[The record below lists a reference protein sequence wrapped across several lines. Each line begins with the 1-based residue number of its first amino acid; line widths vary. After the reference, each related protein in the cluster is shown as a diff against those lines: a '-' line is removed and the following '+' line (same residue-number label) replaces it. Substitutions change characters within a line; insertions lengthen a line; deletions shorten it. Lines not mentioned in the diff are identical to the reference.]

1 MRRLIVGRG
10 ALGLGLAAVWSLAV
24 AARADEVVLN
34 SGGVVRGHITAKH
47 ATTVDIKTSKGT
59 LLVLELSAVKEVKRG
74 AASAQKPAG
83 GKPGSKKSKLT
94 VAEQAWMPKIRT
106 LVSRLA
112 SDDRDRSRRARD
124 ELLRIQDP
132 DAIPALAHYLQENP
146 DENVRRLFVQIVA
159 GMSGPNAVYYLV
171 AQALFDPSEQVRSEA
186 RTSIGNQRA
195 DSARPLYINALKSGN
210 PNLVARAA
218 RGIKEIGDP
227 KGDAVPYLIEN
238 LSSETSQIVETPG
251 DQLFEWVEKGGMARF
266 RVKLVGFGS
275 DYGGF
280 GGFGG
285 GELGTPARGSAP
297 RPIANASP
305 SPQPPPKMGLQLA
318 GTAPSKV
325 DVVWTKNVNPDALDT
340 LVAVTDQKYPAH
352 GYHKDNWRRWWA
364 AEKRSR
370 DLQNNK
376 RSTDHVVGH

>member
-1 MRRLIVGRG
+1 MRHSTWGRG
-10 ALGLGLAAVWSLAV
+10 TLALGLAVLSLAV

-59 LLVLELSAVKEVKRG
+59 LLVLELSTVKEVKRG

-83 GKPGSKKSKLT
+83 GKPGSKKPKLT
-94 VAEQAWMPKIRT
+94 AEEQAWMPKIRT

-159 GMSGPNAVYYLV
+159 GMSGSNAVYYLV

-210 PNLVARAA
+210 PNLAARAA

-227 KGDAVPYLIEN
+227 KGDAVPYLIDN
-238 LSSETSQIVETPG
+238 LSFDTNQYVERPSY
-251 DQLFEWVEKGGMARF
+251 QLFDWVEEHGMTRF
-266 RVKLVGFGS
+266 HVTS
-275 DYGGF
+275 WGF
-280 GGFGG
+280 GGSDFGSGIG
-285 GELGTPARGSAP
+285 GVAGGLRTSRPRYNGAP
-297 RPIANASP
+297 VLATEPQIAE
-305 SPQPPPKMGLQLA
+305 PPPKYDLQYSS
-318 GTAPSKV
+318 TVPSRV
-325 DVVWTKNVNPDALDT
+325 DVVRTKNVIPDVLDT

-370 DLQNNK
+370 ELQDKK
-376 RSTDHVVGH
+376 RSADHVGH